1 MARLLQKDHK
11 QNRVKGKL
19 FKMLRLLKYIF
30 YLFLVAA
37 IAFVGFAYLGPFF
50 GVDFSAQVQT
60 IELPLALDIN

>member
-19 FKMLRLLKYIF
+19 FKMLRLLKYVF
-30 YLFLVAA
+30 YLIVVAA

-50 GVDFSAQVQT
+50 GVDFSAQMQT

>member
-30 YLFLVAA
+30 YLSFMAA
-37 IAFVGFAYLGPFF
+37 IVFVGFAYLGPFF
-50 GVDFSAQVQT
+50 GIDFSAPIQT

>member
-11 QNRVKGKL
+11 QNRAKGKL
-19 FKMLRLLKYIF
+19 FKMLKLLKYLF
-30 YLFLVAA
+30 YLLVVAA

-50 GVDFSAQVQT
+50 GVDFSAQMQT

>member
-30 YLFLVAA
+30 YLVLAAA
-37 IAFVGFAYLGPFF
+37 ITFVGFTYLGPFF
-50 GVDFSAQVQT
+50 GVDFSAQIQT
-60 IELPLALDIN
+60 IELPMALDIN

>member
-1 MARLLQKDHK
+1 
-11 QNRVKGKL
+11 
-19 FKMLRLLKYIF
+19 MLRLLKYIF

-50 GVDFSAQVQT
+50 GVDFSAQIQT

>member
-1 MARLLQKDHK
+1 
-11 QNRVKGKL
+11 
-19 FKMLRLLKYIF
+19 MLRLLKYIF

-50 GVDFSAQVQT
+50 GIDFSAPIQT